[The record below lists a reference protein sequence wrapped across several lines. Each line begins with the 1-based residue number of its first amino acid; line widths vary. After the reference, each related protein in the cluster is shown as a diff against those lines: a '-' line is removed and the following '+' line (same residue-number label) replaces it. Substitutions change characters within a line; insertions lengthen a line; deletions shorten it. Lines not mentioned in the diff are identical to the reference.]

1 MAPAPDDDLI
11 GPWVEELC
19 RELGLDPAVLDP
31 AVLDIAG
38 ILDLAGRAAHA
49 VVRPAAPVTTFIAGL
64 VVGQAGREA
73 PLDAPLDLEQA
84 RQAFVRVQELVER
97 LADER
102 A

>member
-1 MAPAPDDDLI
+1 MAAAPDDDLI
-11 GPWVEELC
+11 GPWAEELC
-19 RELGLDPAVLDP
+19 RELGLDP

-73 PLDAPLDLEQA
+73 LLDPGPDPGLDPGQA
-84 RQAFVRVQELVER
+84 RQAFERVQALVER
-97 LADER
+97 LADARE
-102 A
+102 